1 MTRITLAIAAAL
13 IAFPASPLTAQW
25 LNYPTF
31 ALPRTADGKPN
42 LAAPVPRTPDG
53 KPDLSGLWEGK
64 TVGGSGSLMEDLAK
78 NVPGGL
84 PLTKWGADTLKARLA
99 NEDKD
104 DPDGY
109 CQPLGLVRM
118 HVHPYPRKI
127 VQIPGLVLILF
138 ERDNIF
144 RQIFTDGRPLPPDM
158 QPSYNGYST
167 AKWDGDTLVVQTAG
181 FKDGMWLDNV
191 GNPITEGAKIT
202 ERFRRPSFGNLEID
216 VTVDDPKAYSKP
228 WTLKLHQSLVTDTDM
243 LEFFCTEN
251 NKDMPH
257 MVGK

>member
-1 MTRITLAIAAAL
+1 MTRIAIAILTLIPLFAA
-13 IAFPASPLTAQW
+13 PPLRAQW
-25 LNYPTF
+25 LNYPTTG
-31 ALPRTADGKPN
+31 LPRKPDGKPN
-42 LAAPVPRTPDG
+42 LNAPVPRAPDG

-64 TVGGSGSLMEDLAK
+64 SAGGGSLMENIDK
-78 NVPGGL
+78 FVKGGL
-84 PLTKWGADTLKARLA
+84 PLSPWGAELLKARLA

-109 CQPLGLVRM
+109 CQPLGPIRM

-127 VQIPGLVLILF
+127 VQLPGVLMILF
-138 ERDNIF
+138 ERDNTF

-158 QPSYNGYST
+158 QPAFNGYST
-167 AKWDGDTLVVQTAG
+167 AKWEGDTLVVQTAG

-191 GNPITEGAKIT
+191 GNPFTDQAKVT
-202 ERFRRPSFGNLEID
+202 ERFRRPAFNALEISI
-216 VTVDDPKAYSKP
+216 TVDDRKAYTKP
-228 WTLKLHQSLVTDTDM
+228 WTLVLNQTLVPDTDM